1 MEYFKIN
8 NIDFS
13 GYVSGLKVSKAA
25 NYTTQTNAAGN
36 TVIDYIN
43 SKRTIEAAIKPLTQ
57 GQMLALNNALSNI
70 NVSVSYLSPETNTL
84 ETITAFLAV
93 KDLEYYT
100 IQPTKTLFN
109 PFTLTFI
116 EL

>member
-8 NIDFS
+8 GKDFS
-13 GYVSGLKVSKAA
+13 NYVSGLKVSKAA

-36 TVIDYIN
+36 TVIDFIN
-43 SKRTIEAAIKPLTQ
+43 SKRTVEAAIKPLTQ
-57 GQMLALNNALSNI
+57 GQMLALNLELSNI

-84 ETITAFLAV
+84 ETIAAFMPT

-100 IQPTKTLFN
+100 IQNTKTLFN